1 MFLIGKENRQRDHL
15 SKCQSSLLEQRLP
28 ARERQ
33 RLWFGLSLKLNTLW
47 LKTSLNRQF
56 HFCFFQTQAS
66 EVCYTAPAT
75 VINSPLRYSFR
86 SKMHLSFSRG
96 DLCSN
101 LVSLWHAL
109 LNFPKLSDCAHFFLI
124 PLYLSDSTPSQAA
137 VTVRKEKKKK
147 TSRFPVPKPQALRF
161 CLQEPSSR
169 AICAKEPAMWPVSA
183 DRCLT
188 LQHSKHLATLFQV
201 CSLHKEQRRP
211 ILCNNVSLHQ

>member
-56 HFCFFQTQAS
+56 HFCFFQTQPS

-75 VINSPLRYSFR
+75 VINSPLRYSFP

-109 LNFPKLSDCAHFFLI
+109 LNFPKLSGLCSFFSHPIISVRLNPI
-124 PLYLSDSTPSQAA
+124 TSSCDSQK
-137 VTVRKEKKKK
+137 REKKKP
-147 TSRFPVPKPQALRF
+147 SRFPVSKPQALRF
-161 CLQEPSSR
+161 CLQELSSR
-169 AICAKEPAMWPVSA
+169 AICAKEPAMWPASA

-188 LQHSKHLATLFQV
+188 LQPSKHLATQF
-201 CSLHKEQRRP
+201 
-211 ILCNNVSLHQ
+211 

>member
-56 HFCFFQTQAS
+56 HFCFFQTQPS

-75 VINSPLRYSFR
+75 VINSPLRYSFP

-109 LNFPKLSDCAHFFLI
+109 LNFPKLSGLCSFFFSSHYICQTQPHHKQLWQ
-124 PLYLSDSTPSQAA
+124 SEK
-137 VTVRKEKKKK
+137 RKKKNLQDFQFQ
-147 TSRFPVPKPQALRF
+147 SPKRSGSVFRSWAAGQSVLKNRQ
-161 CLQEPSSR
+161 CGQ
-169 AICAKEPAMWPVSA
+169 
-183 DRCLT
+183 
-188 LQHSKHLATLFQV
+188 QV
-201 CSLHKEQRRP
+201 QTD
-211 ILCNNVSLHQ
+211 V

>member
-56 HFCFFQTQAS
+56 HFCFFQTQPS

-75 VINSPLRYSFR
+75 VINSPLRYSFP

-109 LNFPKLSDCAHFFLI
+109 LNFPKLSGLCSFFSHPIISVRLNPI
-124 PLYLSDSTPSQAA
+124 TSSCDSQK
-137 VTVRKEKKKK
+137 REKKKNLQDFQFQ
-147 TSRFPVPKPQALRF
+147 SPKRSGSVFRSWAAGQSVLKNRQ
-161 CLQEPSSR
+161 CGQ
-169 AICAKEPAMWPVSA
+169 
-183 DRCLT
+183 
-188 LQHSKHLATLFQV
+188 QV
-201 CSLHKEQRRP
+201 QTD
-211 ILCNNVSLHQ
+211 V